1 MSPLCYSAAMAYR
14 SLADLFLSQADA
26 RSEQVLYRFW
36 RDGHWHSRTW
46 AEVAADVEGIALGLV
61 VAGVEKGDRVAL
73 YAANRMEWCL
83 LDWANICIGALTVP
97 LYASSTAAQVQYIVN
112 HSEAAVLVVDSPAA
126 LGKLD
131 LTSPGL
137 SSVKTTVLLDSQDGP
152 SEPGTAAGV
161 VSLERLKAM
170 GGDYGREH
178 PGAFRESVAAL
189 EPEDDLTIIYTSG
202 TTGEPKGVLTTHGHY
217 LFTIASSLAAM
228 PVSETDV
235 GLQFLPL
242 AHSFGRLEHF
252 VAVGRGYVCAF
263 ARSIETLSADLQA
276 IAPTMLFS
284 VPRVYENA
292 HRRILNRVESG
303 SSLKQGL
310 FRWAVAVG
318 KRYNDRAR
326 RGERCGPWLR
336 LRHRL
341 ADALV
346 LSKVRKGM
354 GGRLRL
360 ALSGGAPLSEPI
372 ADFFQA
378 MGVWIVEGY
387 GLTETSTVTHVNRL
401 DRYRVG
407 TVGLPLDGVECRIA
421 DDGEI
426 LIRGANVMKGYF
438 KDPAATREAIGE
450 DGWFHTGDVGRI
462 EDEGFLRITDRK
474 KDLIVTSGGKNVAP
488 QMIENHLRGEPL
500 ISQAMVWGDRTS
512 HLVALITLD
521 DNEVTRWAEK
531 EGLQL
536 ERAASDPR
544 VSSYLRQRIR
554 ERNKELAPFEAVRD
568 FRILPGD
575 FSIDTG
581 ELTPSMKLKRR
592 IVVERYGK
600 LLEEM
605 LKQG

>member
-1 MSPLCYSAAMAYR
+1 M
-14 SLADLFLSQADA
+14 
-26 RSEQVLYRFW
+26 
-36 RDGHWHSRTW
+36 
-46 AEVAADVEGIALGLV
+46 AADVEGIALGLV
-61 VAGVEKGDRVAL
+61 AAGVEKGDRVAL

-131 LTSPGL
+131 LSSPGL
-137 SSVKTTVLLDSQDGP
+137 SSVKTTVLLDSENGP

-228 PVSETDV
+228 PVSEDDV

-303 SSLKQGL
+303 SPLKQGL

-326 RGERCGPWLR
+326 RGEPCGPWLR

-354 GGRLRL
+354 GGGLRL

-531 EGLQL
+531 EGLQM